1 MSNTTIHGQ
10 PSQFTYNNISTA
22 TTTQVKTGEGHLWA
36 IVINETAAG
45 TIKIIDNT
53 SGSSANIGTMKASI
67 AEGTY
72 IFNCDFS
79 VGLRI
84 ITAGAS
90 NITVIY
96 R

>member
-1 MSNTTIHGQ
+1 MSALKDNYKYAYID
-10 PSQFTYNNISTA
+10 SA
-22 TTTQVKTGEGHLWA
+22 TTTQVDTGLGKLIR

-45 TIKIIDNT
+45 AISLIDNT
-53 SGSSANIGTMKASI
+53 TGSTANIGILKASI

-72 IFNCDFS
+72 EFGIAYA

-90 NITVIY
+90 KLTVVY
-96 R
+96 EANS